1 MSHRLMRIAI
11 LVMVAGS
18 AIALSG
24 PIAFGQ
30 PSKTWDTSSWRGS
43 ATCTVTA
50 YSLSHRDYTNQ
61 ETHKWEIIPILWSSN
76 SLYLYY
82 WAKWTVTGSG
92 RNADFSWTTNGL
104 GWVILQFGVSST
116 AAPGIGS
123 GLLNIAE
130 AENSPNDL
138 FGTTVQSNKDGSLS
152 KVPVAEWQFPDVY
165 AQPGAVNCERAG
177 AAVRCVLQGS
187 PNPPLPPTTGAAFV
201 KEPSDGTNFQS
212 CSWDFEYQ
220 PVLLKPLPGK
230 LCLPDMPDCDKP
242 FVLKP
247 PLKKPD

>member
-24 PIAFGQ
+24 PVAFGQ
-30 PSKTWDTSSWRGS
+30 PPLKTWNTSSWRGS

-61 ETHKWEIIPILWSSN
+61 ETHKWEMSPILWGSD

-92 RNADFSWTTNGL
+92 SNADFKWTTNGE
-104 GWVILQFGVSST
+104 GWVMLQFWVSST

-130 AENSPNDL
+130 TEKSPNDL
-138 FGTTVQSNKDGSLS
+138 FGTTLESKKDGSLS

-165 AQPGAVNCERAG
+165 ANPGVINS
-177 AAVRCVLQGS
+177 VRGS
-187 PNPPLPPTTGAAFV
+187 PNPPLLPTTGAAFV

-220 PVLLKPLPGK
+220 PIVLKLPPGK

-247 PLKKPD
+247 PLKRPD